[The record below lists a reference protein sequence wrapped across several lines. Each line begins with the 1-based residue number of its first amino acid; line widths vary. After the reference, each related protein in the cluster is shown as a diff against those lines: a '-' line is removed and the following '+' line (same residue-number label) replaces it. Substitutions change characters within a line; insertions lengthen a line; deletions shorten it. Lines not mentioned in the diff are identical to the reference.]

1 MNYLGHLFLS
11 NNDTELMLS
20 NLFGDFVKGKDLS
33 QFRPKTQEGIT
44 LHRAIDNYI
53 DTHPAVVELLHVL
66 YPKLPKVSGIAV
78 DLFFDHLLAKNWDK
92 FHSESLETFLSAF
105 YSSLN
110 TENEEFTVEFK
121 HMIYHMVTVNWISYY
136 PRLEG
141 LEKALNGVSSR
152 ISFSNELKNGLPVF
166 LENQALIESTF
177 EIFMKDAI
185 VHFGISNSK

>member
-1 MNYLGHLFLS
+1 MNYLGHLFFS
-11 NNDTELMLS
+11 NNDSELMLS

-78 DLFFDHLLAKNWDK
+78 DLFFDHLLAKNWGK
-92 FHSESLETFLSAF
+92 FHPEDLNTFLTSF
-105 YSSLN
+105 YNNLK
-110 TENEEFTVEFK
+110 TENEEFTAEFK
-121 HMIYHMVTVNWISYY
+121 HMIHHLVKVNWISYY
-136 PRLEG
+136 PQLNG
-141 LEKALNGVSSR
+141 LQKALNGVSSR
-152 ISFSNELKNGLPVF
+152 ISFANELKNGLPVF
-166 LENQALIESTF
+166 LENQSLIESTF
-177 EIFMKDAI
+177 EIYMKDAI

>member
-78 DLFFDHLLAKNWDK
+78 DLFFDHLLAKNWNK
-92 FHSESLETFLSAF
+92 FHDDNLDTFLDVF
-105 YSSLN
+105 YKSLD
-110 TENEEFTVEFK
+110 TENKEFTSEFK
-121 HMIYHMVTVNWISYY
+121 HMIYHMVKVNWISYY
-136 PRLEG
+136 LRLEG

>member
-33 QFRPKTQEGIT
+33 QFRKKTQEGII
-44 LHRAIDNYI
+44 LHRAIDNYV
-53 DTHPAVVELLHVL
+53 DTHPAVLELLQVL

-78 DLFFDHLLAKNWDK
+78 DLFFDHLLAKNWNK
-92 FHSESLETFLSAF
+92 FHPENLNTFLNTF
-105 YSSLN
+105 YNSLN
-110 TENEEFTVEFK
+110 TENKEFTSEFK
-121 HMIYHMVTVNWISYY
+121 QMIHHMVKINWISYY
-136 PRLEG
+136 RRLDG

-152 ISFSNELKNGLPVF
+152 ISFTNELKNGLPVF
-166 LENQALIESTF
+166 LENQVLIESTF
-177 EIFMKDAI
+177 VIYMKDAI

>member
-33 QFRPKTQEGIT
+33 QFRAKTQEGIT

-92 FHSESLETFLSAF
+92 YHTESLGTFLNAF
-105 YSSLN
+105 YSGLN
-110 TENEEFTVEFK
+110 TENEEFTAEFK
-121 HMIYHMVTVNWISYY
+121 HMIYHMVKVNWISYY
-136 PRLEG
+136 PQLNG

-166 LENQALIESTF
+166 LENQSLIESTF
-177 EIFMKDAI
+177 EIYMKDAI

>member
-110 TENEEFTVEFK
+110 TGNEEFTVEFK

>member
-1 MNYLGHLFLS
+1 MNYLGHLFFS
-11 NNDTELMLS
+11 NNDSELMLS

-53 DTHPAVVELLHVL
+53 DTHPSVVELLHVL

-78 DLFFDHLLAKNWDK
+78 DLFFDHLLAKNWEK
-92 FHSESLETFLSAF
+92 FHPEKLNTFLTSF
-105 YSSLN
+105 YSNLN
-110 TENEEFTVEFK
+110 TENEEFTAEFK
-121 HMIYHMVTVNWISYY
+121 HMIHHLVKVNWISYY
-136 PRLEG
+136 PQLNG

-152 ISFSNELKNGLPVF
+152 ISFTNELKNGLPVF
-166 LENQALIESTF
+166 LENQSLIESTF
-177 EIFMKDAI
+177 EIYMKDAI

>member
-33 QFRPKTQEGIT
+33 QYKVKTQKGIV

-53 DTHPAVVELLHVL
+53 DTHPAVIELLHIL
-66 YPKLPKVSGIAV
+66 YPTLPKVSGIAV
-78 DLFFDHLLAKNWDK
+78 DLFFDHLLAKNWEK
-92 FHSESLETFLSAF
+92 YHSLPLNTFLTNF
-105 YSSLN
+105 YSSI
-110 TENEEFTVEFK
+110 EMDNEAFTSTFK
-121 HMIYHMVTVNWISYY
+121 NMVHHLVKVNWISYY
-136 PRLEG
+136 PTING
-141 LEKALNGVSSR
+141 LEKALHGVSSR

-166 LENQALIESTF
+166 LKNQIHIESTF

-185 VHFGISNSK
+185 AHFDISNSK